1 MQLSRQASEQVN
13 NVDVDININVEKQKQ
28 QEQQQSENK
37 ESNAE
42 DEQRS
47 DTPKSAETAASRT
60 SSPTTSGPDSQI
72 SDNVNQGF
80 DRLETGQLNLEEKQ
94 PQQPELGNVDN
105 DTNVDQSNVTNIE
118 VEPQHTTESVEPVE
132 SVEPSQPNQSVQ
144 PEDGQSDQRKEPN
157 QSVAE
162 VQLSD
167 GGSESVKA
175 GVTEP
180 VVEVGGKRVE
190 FGDAVDDK
198 SVCKDDASESKV
210 WVFLLCSH
218 KFLIFFLY
226 HKKIE
231 HIQNPPPP

>member
-13 NVDVDININVEKQKQ
+13 NVDIDVNINVEKQEQ
-28 QEQQQSENK
+28 QQQSEIK
-37 ESNAE
+37 ESNSK

-47 DTPKSAETAASRT
+47 DTPKSAETAAASRT

-80 DRLETGQLNLEEKQ
+80 DRVETGQLNFEEKQ
-94 PQQPELGNVDN
+94 SQQFELGNVNN
-105 DTNVDQSNVTNIE
+105 DTNVDESNVTNIE
-118 VEPQHTTESVEPVE
+118 VEPQHTTESVE
-132 SVEPSQPNQSVQ
+132 SVEPSKPNQSVQ

-175 GVTEP
+175 AVAEP
-180 VVEVGGKRVE
+180 VVEVDGKRVE

-210 WVFLLCSH
+210 WVL
-218 KFLIFFLY
+218 
-226 HKKIE
+226 
-231 HIQNPPPP
+231 